1 MLIFCEYHQKLYE
14 VFRVF
19 VITLNYVDE
28 PTASEVNPLLST
40 AVVPVLVP
48 FKKFSE

>member
-1 MLIFCEYHQKLYE
+1 VPFELTRSLSDP
-14 VFRVF
+14 F
-19 VITLNYVDE
+19 VITLNGVDE

-48 FKKFSE
+48 FKK